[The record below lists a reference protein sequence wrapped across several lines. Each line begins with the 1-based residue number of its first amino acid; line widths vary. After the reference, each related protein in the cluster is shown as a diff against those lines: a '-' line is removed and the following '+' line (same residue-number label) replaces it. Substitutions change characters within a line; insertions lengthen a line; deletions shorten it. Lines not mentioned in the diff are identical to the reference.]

1 MTHWKTPDWSLPWP
15 SVLVGFVFLAVPP
28 LVLFGFG
35 VWGTLLPQGLVL
47 LSPLLVAGTLGAG
60 AGIRCEWW
68 ELRRVIHEGAVVVD
82 RAHWNLLAVV
92 VGTLCTLAGVAELG
106 LSPIVSASVVG
117 VVTGVVVRSV
127 AVPVYCGAF
136 VGMTSPEVFGSY
148 WLATLAAVL
157 AGVLFTVA
165 HPVFHGIGGK
175 LGTTAFVGVLLV
187 AVPTG
192 GSFQSSAIPD
202 GSVVLS
208 VVGVA
213 ALGASITFTAHT
225 RSAATPVLASG
236 LVGAVGGAVLP
247 ILFGGFGELFAA
259 ATYSASFAG
268 MTSSRRIPNEW
279 WIGVAGIGV
288 GLVVVY
294 TLPFVGGSGG
304 KLGTIAFGSCLGI
317 HGTLRLVDLF
327 QLTRRGYR
335 APEEETT

>member
-1 MTHWKTPDWSLPWP
+1 
-15 SVLVGFVFLAVPP
+15 VVVGFLLLAVPP

-35 VWGTLLPQGLVL
+35 VWGTLLPRGFVV
-47 LSPLLVAGTLGAG
+47 LSPVLVAGTLAVG

-68 ELRRVIHEGAVVVD
+68 ELRRVIHRGTVVVD
-82 RAHWNLLAVV
+82 GARWNLLAVGG
-92 VGTLCTLAGVAELG
+92 GTLFTFAGVAELG
-106 LSPIVSASVVG
+106 ISPIVSASLIGIVAAVVA
-117 VVTGVVVRSV
+117 RSV

-136 VGMTSPEVFGSY
+136 VGMTSPEMFGSY
-148 WLATLAAVL
+148 WYVTLAAVL
-157 AGVLFTVA
+157 AGLLFTAA
-165 HPVFHGIGGK
+165 HPVFHGLGGK

-187 AVPTG
+187 ALPTAS
-192 GSFQSSAIPD
+192 SFQSGAIPD
-202 GSVVLS
+202 GSVALS

-213 ALGASITFTAHT
+213 ALGAIITFTIHT
-225 RSAATPVLASG
+225 RSAASPVLASG
-236 LVGAVGGAVLP
+236 LVGAVGGVVLP
-247 ILFGGFGELFAA
+247 ILFGGSGKLFAA

-268 MTSSRRIPNEW
+268 MTNPRRIPNEW

-327 QLTRRGYR
+327 RLTRRGYR

>member
-1 MTHWKTPDWSLPWP
+1 MTHWSAADWSLPWP
-15 SVLVGFVFLAVPP
+15 SVVVGFLVLAVPP

-35 VWGTLLPQGLVL
+35 VWGTLLPRGVAL
-47 LSPLLVAGTLGAG
+47 LSPVLAAG
-60 AGIRCEWW
+60 ALAVGGGIRCEWW
-68 ELRRVIHEGAVVVD
+68 ELRRVIHDGAVVVD
-82 RAHWNLLAVV
+82 GARWNLVAVGGGALV
-92 VGTLCTLAGVAELG
+92 TFAGVTAFG
-106 LSPIVSASVVG
+106 LSPIVSASLVG
-117 VVTGVVVRSV
+117 IAAAVGTRRV

-136 VGMTSPEVFGSY
+136 VGMTSPEVFGSS
-148 WLATLAAVL
+148 WQVTLAAVL
-157 AGVLFTVA
+157 AGLLFTVA
-165 HPVFHGIGGK
+165 HPVFHGVGGK

-187 AVPTG
+187 AVPTA

-213 ALGASITFTAHT
+213 ALGAGITFTIHT

-247 ILFGGFGELFAA
+247 ILVGGFGELFAA

-268 MTSSRRIPNEW
+268 MTSSRRVPNEW

-317 HGTLRLVDLF
+317 HGTLRLVDVFHLS
-327 QLTRRGYR
+327 RRGYR